1 MNAIFYIFRQP
12 EASISRDLSIGFSP
26 LLRVDRRGI
35 IHPPG
40 MVNSNPEG
48 GTPILAQRRGAE
60 ASKPAI
66 EASPQQTRFEAS
78 IKAFDYCRNCKIQG
92 VGSAHLHARGP
103 QQPISQ
109 FLAK

>member
-1 MNAIFYIFRQP
+1 MNANFYIFRQP
-12 EASISRDLSIGFSP
+12 EASISRDLPIGFSP

-40 MVNSNPEG
+40 MVNSIPRG
-48 GTPILAQRRGAE
+48 VPLILAQRRGAE
-60 ASKPAI
+60 ASTPAI
-66 EASPQQTRFEAS
+66 EASPQQTRFAAS
-78 IKAFDYCRNCKIQG
+78 IKASDYCRNRKIQE